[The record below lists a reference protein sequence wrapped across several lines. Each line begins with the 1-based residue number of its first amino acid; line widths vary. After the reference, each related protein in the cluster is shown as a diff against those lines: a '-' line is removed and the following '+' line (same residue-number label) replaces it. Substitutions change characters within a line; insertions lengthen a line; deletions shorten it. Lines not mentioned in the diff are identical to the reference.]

1 MSVWKYFKLAALQSF
16 FFSSDKAELDRCC
29 EAQKRLANYFILLYF
44 MLFLFQVQCLS
55 EITMIFIGVKQIVFL
70 VFSGFAGFLGI
81 R

>member
-1 MSVWKYFKLAALQSF
+1 MEVFQVGCTPKL
-16 FFSSDKAELDRCC
+16 FFSSDNAELDRCC

-55 EITMIFIGVKQIVFL
+55 EITMIFIGIKQIVFL

>member
-1 MSVWKYFKLAALQSF
+1 MEVFQVGCTPKF
-16 FFSSDKAELDRCC
+16 FFSSDKAELLDRCC

-55 EITMIFIGVKQIVFL
+55 EITMIFIGVKKIVFL
-70 VFSGFAGFLGI
+70 VFSGLAGFRGI